1 MYRQTRNTD
10 AKEAASDSATNGS
23 NWGMLA
29 ATNITVDF
37 GDLAD
42 AALASYR
49 FRGGIAEYDAQPI
62 ERIIYYIL
70 ESYESGFS
78 LSRISEMANMN
89 KFDLIRKFKNRT
101 GTTPYAF
108 CMDIRMRKALEL
120 LEDPKHRIIDVG
132 VLCGFEN
139 HSHFTRVFRQKIGVP
154 PSVYRNRRLSNG
166 HSREGP

>member
-1 MYRQTRNTD
+1 MYRQNRNTG
-10 AKEAASDSATNGS
+10 AKTASDSAMNSS
-23 NWGMLA
+23 NVGMLA
-29 ATNITVDF
+29 TTNITVDLD
-37 GDLAD
+37 DLSHTV
-42 AALASYR
+42 LASYR
-49 FRGGIAEYDAQPI
+49 FQERIAAHDAQPI
-62 ERIIYYIL
+62 ERIICYIL

-120 LEDPKHRIIDVG
+120 LEDPKRRIIDVG

-139 HSHFTRVFRQKIGVP
+139 HSHFTRVFRQKIGMP